1 MFDTAFINLTEGSLY
16 NGLEIAQSEHGET
29 YRLLKLKK
37 SKKELSVHSYFELGS
52 LEEVVEHMNTNAP
65 LFLCVDTANVLSKQ
79 LENIPSG
86 QDAAL
91 VNEAF
96 PNLDT
101 GNMYWELTQKSSL
114 PIVTIA
120 RKEYIDSLLEELEK
134 CNIHPFQ
141 ISLGLSSI
149 NSIIPYIVEKEIR
162 LAKYVLQLND
172 SSTVTI
178 SRCEGRFEPIDYM
191 INGLSISN
199 RYLLGFA
206 QILGYIGR
214 MESIGNLN
222 GLNDQFN
229 SSFKNKR
236 LFRRVGR
243 GSLLFF
249 VVMLV
254 INFLFYN
261 HYFEKV
267 DNLNSELLANGSK
280 KEQLLQLDATVQKK
294 QERVELYTLVS
305 GSKATLYLD
314 RFAQKVPGSV
324 TLEQLNFQPLEK
336 TVQKN
341 KPIELNHGVLS
352 VSGVSRDINAFS
364 KWITDLETFEWIQ
377 NVETSDYDYLD
388 NKTSRFLLK
397 IEFHED

>member
-1 MFDTAFINLTEGSLY
+1 MLDTVFTNITEGSLY
-16 NGLEIAQSEHGET
+16 NCLEIAQSENGET
-29 YRLLKLKK
+29 YRLLKVKK
-37 SKKELSVHSYFELGS
+37 TKKELSIHSFFELGS
-52 LEEVVEHMNTNAP
+52 LEEVVEHVDTNAP
-65 LFLCVDTANVLSKQ
+65 LLLCVDTANVLSKQ
-79 LENIPSG
+79 LENIPSA

-101 GNMYWELTQKSSL
+101 GNIYWELTQKSSL

-120 RKEYIDSLLEELEK
+120 RKEYIDSLLVELEK
-134 CNIHPFQ
+134 YNIHPFQ
-141 ISLGLSSI
+141 ITLGLSGI
-149 NSIIPYIVEKEIR
+149 NSITPYIVEEEIR

-172 SSTVTI
+172 SSMVTI
-178 SRCEGRFEPIDYM
+178 SRYEGPVEPIEYM

-206 QILGYIGR
+206 QILEYIGKK
-214 MESIGNLN
+214 ESIGNLN
-222 GLNDQFN
+222 ALNDQFN

-236 LFRRVGR
+236 LFQMVGR
-243 GSLLFF
+243 GSLVFF
-249 VVMLV
+249 IGMLV

-280 KEQLLQLDATVQKK
+280 KEQLLQLHATVQKK

-352 VSGVSRDINAFS
+352 VSGVSRDVNAFS
-364 KWITDLETFEWIQ
+364 EWITDLETFDWIQ

-388 NKTSRFLLK
+388 KETSRFLLK

>member
-1 MFDTAFINLTEGSLY
+1 MRGYSQCAI
-16 NGLEIAQSEHGET
+16 
-29 YRLLKLKK
+29 K
-37 SKKELSVHSYFELGS
+37 
-52 LEEVVEHMNTNAP
+52 
-65 LFLCVDTANVLSKQ
+65 
-79 LENIPSG
+79 
-86 QDAAL
+86 
-91 VNEAF
+91 
-96 PNLDT
+96 
-101 GNMYWELTQKSSL
+101 
-114 PIVTIA
+114 TIA
-120 RKEYIDSLLEELEK
+120 RKEYIDSLLVELEK
-134 CNIHPFQ
+134 YNIHPFQ
-141 ISLGLSSI
+141 ITLGLSGI
-149 NSIIPYIVEKEIR
+149 NSITPYIVEEEIR

-172 SSTVTI
+172 SSMVTI
-178 SRCEGRFEPIDYM
+178 SRYEGPVEPIEYM

-206 QILGYIGR
+206 QILEYIGKK
-214 MESIGNLN
+214 ESIGNLN
-222 GLNDQFN
+222 ALNDQFN

-236 LFRRVGR
+236 LFQMVGR
-243 GSLLFF
+243 GSLVFF
-249 VVMLV
+249 IGMLV

-280 KEQLLQLDATVQKK
+280 KEQLLQLHATVQKK

-352 VSGVSRDINAFS
+352 VSGVSRDVNAFS
-364 KWITDLETFEWIQ
+364 EWITDLETFDWIQ

-388 NKTSRFLLK
+388 KETSRFLLK